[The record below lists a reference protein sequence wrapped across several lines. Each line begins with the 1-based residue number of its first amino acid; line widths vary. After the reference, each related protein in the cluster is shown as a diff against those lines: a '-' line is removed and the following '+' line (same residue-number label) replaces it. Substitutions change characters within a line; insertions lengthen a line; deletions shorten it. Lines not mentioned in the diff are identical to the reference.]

1 MFTWMW
7 SRKYQQLSQRLQA
20 LKESREETVFSPDLS
35 AQTLAVAPDFWNR
48 QHGAVSYVQKQIQR
62 VSGQMRLWGGS
73 VLLALLAD
81 VLIVVGGITLVQQ
94 VGQIVGQQPAS
105 VNGQNLYGGLPGVKG
120 ELLDVLRRGSP
131 EDQLLALELLNRL
144 MAQQAAFLPTN
155 SLIALDPASTDSLLQ
170 SIYTLGQSQS
180 PEAIDPLVMRLSD
193 PRSDVRVAS
202 VYALGQVSIA
212 VGDGRGWN
220 ALHQLL
226 LNESDASVRQAAVGT
241 IARMTDTFGIP
252 N

>member
-7 SRKYQQLSQRLQA
+7 SRKYQKLSQRLQA

-35 AQTLAVAPDFWNR
+35 AQTLAVAPEFWIR
-48 QHGAVSYVQKQIQR
+48 QHGAVSYIQRQIQR

-81 VLIVVGGITLVQQ
+81 ALIVAGGITLVQQ
-94 VGQIVGQQPAS
+94 MGQRLAQQPAA
-105 VNGQNLYGGLPGVKG
+105 VTGQRLSGVKG
-120 ELLDVLRRGSP
+120 ELLEVLRRGSP
-131 EDQLLALELLNRL
+131 AEQMLALELLNRL
-144 MAQQAAFLPTN
+144 MAEQAGLLSSP
-155 SLIALDPASTDSLLQ
+155 SDPLVALDPTSTDSLLQ
-170 SIYTLGQSQS
+170 SIYNLGQSQS
-180 PEAIDPLVMRLSD
+180 PEAIDPLVLRLND

-202 VYALGQVSIA
+202 VYALGEVSIA

-226 LNESDASVRQAAVGT
+226 LHESDATVRQAAVGT